1 MLLSGRVSPYTRD
14 KSVAYLIQSISN
26 LNSIQFNSILFNIIQ
41 FNSFLFNLNSIQFNQ
56 SQFNSIQN
64 VTVGLPLHRATM
76 IISFSIDT
84 FTQRYIHVYLTIVCR
99 FFLSNLFTTSL
110 SFSSLFF
117 LSCHLSYIVT
127 NSINLSL
134 IHLLPSSLLLF
145 LSFFSFTNFHD
156 HLLSS
161 LLLQHF
167 TPNILLFLF
176 LSLYSFLP

>member
-1 MLLSGRVSPYTRD
+1 MHAPNILLITKIVIV
-14 KSVAYLIQSISN
+14 KSY
-26 LNSIQFNSILFNIIQ
+26 SIQFYTIQYNST
-41 FNSFLFNLNSIQFNQ
+41 
-56 SQFNSIQN
+56 QFNSIQN
-64 VTVGLPLHRATM
+64 VTVGLTLHRATI